1 MKGSHHVL
9 KSSQRCQGFSRQ
21 REGITVRLEE
31 GSGRF
36 FSFSKSPIASSIEL
50 WDLAKEVKLRLSVQV
65 QNYNELDVLCNW
77 S

>member
-1 MKGSHHVL
+1 ML
-9 KSSQRCQGFSRQ
+9 KSSQRCQGFARQ

-36 FSFSKSPIASSIEL
+36 FSFSKSSMASSIEAQ
-50 WDLAKEVKLRLSVQV
+50 DVAKEMKLRFLVQV
-65 QNYNELDVLCNW
+65 QNYNELDVLSVW

>member
-1 MKGSHHVL
+1 ML
-9 KSSQRCQGFSRQ
+9 KSSQRCQGFARQ

-50 WDLAKEVKLRLSVQV
+50 WDLAKEMKLRFLIQV
-65 QNYNELDVLCNW
+65 SNYNELDVLCNW
-77 S
+77 A

>member
-1 MKGSHHVL
+1 M

-50 WDLAKEVKLRLSVQV
+50 WDLAKEMNLRFLIQV
-65 QNYNELDVLCNW
+65 SNYNELDVLSDW

>member
-1 MKGSHHVL
+1 VL
-9 KSSQRCQGFSRQ
+9 KSSQRCEGFSRQ
-21 REGITVRLEE
+21 REGSSVRLEE

-36 FSFSKSPIASSIEL
+36 FSFSKSSMASSIEPQ
-50 WDLAKEVKLRLSVQV
+50 DLAKEMKLRLLVQV

>member
-1 MKGSHHVL
+1 ML
-9 KSSQRCQGFSRQ
+9 KSSQRCQGFARQ

-36 FSFSKSPIASSIEL
+36 FSFSKSPIASSIEP
-50 WDLAKEVKLRLSVQV
+50 WDLTKEMKLRFLIQV